1 MGYARKKF
9 DPKMSENTN
18 PQGSVDTSV
27 RGAANAFMSFLE
39 PQAEEAQAQPET
51 SEQPITELVGDPEFE
66 EQDVSAEEAVEQEE
80 EVEELPRYR
89 VKVSGEEVEV
99 TLDELLNG
107 YSRTADYQKITQSLA
122 EQRKAVEAERV
133 KIEEAAKTRE
143 TYAQRLQVIEQLLQ
157 QQNQGEDLSSL
168 KADDPIAYAVA
179 MAEKVEREK
188 QLAAVQAERQRVQQE
203 QMTYQQAQLQKHIQG
218 EQAKLI
224 EAIPEFKDDVK
235 AEIVRRDIRNYAKS
249 IGFTD
254 QELSQVYDS
263 RAVLAL
269 YKAAQYDKLMANKG
283 AATKKVAVAPKT
295 IRPGTSNP
303 QSSENEA
310 VKKERARLRQS
321 GNKKDAARLFE
332 RFL

>member
-1 MGYARKKF
+1 
-9 DPKMSENTN
+9 MSENTN

-39 PQAEEAQAQPET
+39 PQAEEAQSQPEA

-107 YSRTADYQKITQSLA
+107 YSRTADYQKKTQSLA

-157 QQNQGEDLSSL
+157 QQNQGEDLSAL
-168 KADDPIAYAVA
+168 KTEDPIAYAVA

-188 QLAAVQAERQRVQQE
+188 QLQAVQSERQRVQQE
-203 QMTYQQAQLQKHIQG
+203 QAAHQQALLQKHIQG
-218 EQAKLI
+218 EQAKLM

-283 AATKKVAVAPKT
+283 AATKKVATAPKT

>member
-1 MGYARKKF
+1 
-9 DPKMSENTN
+9 MSENTN

-39 PQAEEAQAQPET
+39 PQAEEAQAQPEA
-51 SEQPITELVGDPEFE
+51 SEQPITELIGDPEFE

-80 EVEELPRYR
+80 EVEEQPRYR

-99 TLDELLNG
+99 SLDELLNG
-107 YSRTADYQKITQSLA
+107 YSRTADYQKKTQSLA

-133 KIEEAAKTRE
+133 KIQEAAKTRE

-157 QQNQGEDLSSL
+157 QQNNPEDLARL
-168 KADDPIAYAVA
+168 KEEDPFTWQQR
-179 MAEKVEREK
+179 MAEQYERDK
-188 QLAAVQAERQRVQQE
+188 QLAAVQAERARVQQE
-203 QMTYQQAQLQKHIQG
+203 QMSYQQAQLQKHMQA
-218 EQAKLI
+218 EQQKLV

-235 AEIVRRDIRNYAKS
+235 AEVVRRDIRNYAKS

-283 AATKKVAVAPKT
+283 AATKKVATAPKT

>member
-1 MGYARKKF
+1 
-9 DPKMSENTN
+9 MSENTN

-39 PQAEEAQAQPET
+39 PQAEEAQAQPEA
-51 SEQPITELVGDPEFE
+51 SETPITEQIGDPEFE

-80 EVEELPRYR
+80 EVEESPRYR
-89 VKVSGEEVEV
+89 VKVSGEELEV
-99 TLDELLNG
+99 SLDELLNG
-107 YSRTADYQKITQSLA
+107 YSRTADYQKKTQSLA

-157 QQNQGEDLSSL
+157 QQAQGEDFSAL
-168 KADDPIAYAVA
+168 KTEDPIAYAVA

-188 QLAAVQAERQRVQQE
+188 QLQAVQAERQRVQQE
-203 QMTYQQAQLQKHIQG
+203 QAAHQQALLQKHIQG

-224 EAIPEFKDDVK
+224 EAIPDFKDDVK
-235 AEIVRRDIRNYAKS
+235 AEVVRRDIRNYAKS

-283 AATKKVAVAPKT
+283 AATKKVATAPKT

-310 VKKERARLRQS
+310 IKKERAKLRQT
-321 GNKKDAARLFE
+321 GNKKDAVRLFE

>member
-1 MGYARKKF
+1 
-9 DPKMSENTN
+9 MSENTN

-39 PQAEEAQAQPET
+39 PQTEEAKAQPEAVQ
-51 SEQPITELVGDPEFE
+51 EQEAEEYQAQESEFE

-80 EVEELPRYR
+80 EVEESPRYR

-99 TLDELLNG
+99 SLDELLNG
-107 YSRTADYQKITQSLA
+107 YSRTADYQKKTQSLA

-143 TYAQRLQVIEQLLQ
+143 TYSQRLQVIEQLLQ
-157 QQNQGEDLSSL
+157 QQSQGEDLSSL
-168 KADDPIAYAVA
+168 KAEDPIAYAVA

-188 QLAAVQAERQRVQQE
+188 QLQAVQAERQRVQQE
-203 QMTYQQAQLQKHIQG
+203 QQAHQQTLLQKHIQG

-224 EAIPEFKDDVK
+224 EAIPDFKDDVK
-235 AEIVRRDIRNYAKS
+235 AEVVRRDIRNYAKS

-283 AATKKVAVAPKT
+283 AATKKVATAPKT

-303 QSSENEA
+303 QSSENDS
-310 VKKERARLRQS
+310 VKKERAKLRQS

>member
-1 MGYARKKF
+1 
-9 DPKMSENTN
+9 MSENTN

-51 SEQPITELVGDPEFE
+51 SEQPITELIGDPEFE
-66 EQDVSAEEAVEQEE
+66 EQDVSAEEAESQEE
-80 EVEELPRYR
+80 EVEELPKYR

-99 TLDELLNG
+99 SLDELLNG
-107 YSRTADYQKITQSLA
+107 YSRTADYQKKTQSLA

-133 KIEEAAKTRE
+133 KIQEAAKTRE

-157 QQNQGEDLSSL
+157 QQSQGEDLSAL
-168 KADDPIAYAVA
+168 KTEDPIAYAVA
-179 MAEKVEREK
+179 MAEKVERDK
-188 QLAAVQAERQRVQQE
+188 QLQAVQIERQRVQQE
-203 QMTYQQAQLQKHIQG
+203 QMAHQQALLQKHMQA
-218 EQAKLI
+218 EQQKLV

-235 AEIVRRDIRNYAKS
+235 AEVVRRDIRNYAKS

-283 AATKKVAVAPKT
+283 AATKKVATAPKT

>member
-1 MGYARKKF
+1 
-9 DPKMSENTN
+9 MSENTN
-18 PQGSVDTSV
+18 PQGSVDNSV
-27 RGAANAFMSFLE
+27 SGAANAFMSFLE
-39 PQAEEAQAQPET
+39 PQAEEAKAQPEPSAEEQVEYSAE
-51 SEQPITELVGDPEFE
+51 SESE
-66 EQDVSAEEAVEQEE
+66 EQDVSAEEAESQEE
-80 EVEELPRYR
+80 VVEEQPRYR

-99 TLDELLNG
+99 SLDELLNG
-107 YSRTADYQKITQSLA
+107 YSRTADYQKKTQSLA

-143 TYAQRLQVIEQLLQ
+143 TYSQRLQVIEQLLQ
-157 QQNQGEDLSSL
+157 QQNQGEDLSAL
-168 KADDPIAYAVA
+168 KTEDPIAYAIA

-188 QLAAVQAERQRVQQE
+188 QLQAVQAERQRVQQE
-203 QMTYQQAQLQKHIQG
+203 QQAHQQSQLQKHIQG
-218 EQAKLI
+218 EQAKLM

-235 AEIVRRDIRNYAKS
+235 AEVVRRDIRNYAKS

>member
-1 MGYARKKF
+1 
-9 DPKMSENTN
+9 MSENTN

-39 PQAEEAQAQPET
+39 PQTEEAKAQPEAVQA
-51 SEQPITELVGDPEFE
+51 EEVEEYQFDEAEPE
-66 EQDVSAEEAVEQEE
+66 EQDVSAEEADSQEE
-80 EVEELPRYR
+80 EVEELPKYR
-89 VKVSGEEVEV
+89 VKVSGEEMEV

-107 YSRTADYQKITQSLA
+107 YSRTADYQKKTQSLA
-122 EQRKAVEAERV
+122 EQRKAVEAERI
-133 KIEEAAKTRE
+133 KIDEAAKTRE

-157 QQNQGEDLSSL
+157 QQNQGEDLSQL
-168 KADDPIAYAVA
+168 KTEDPIAYAVA

-188 QLAAVQAERQRVQQE
+188 QLAAVQAERMRVQQE
-203 QMTYQQAQLQKHIQG
+203 QMTYQQTMLQKHIQQ
-218 EQAKLI
+218 EQQKLI

-235 AEIVRRDIRNYAKS
+235 GEVIRRDIRNYAKS

-263 RAVLAL
+263 RAVQTL
-269 YKAAQYDKLMANKG
+269 YKAMQYEKLMANKG
-283 AATKKVAVAPKT
+283 VTTKKVATAPKT
-295 IRPGTSNP
+295 LRPGTSNP

-310 VKKERARLRQS
+310 MKKERAKLRQT
-321 GNKKDAARLFE
+321 GNKKDAVRLFE

>member
-1 MGYARKKF
+1 
-9 DPKMSENTN
+9 MSENTN

-27 RGAANAFMSFLE
+27 KGAANAFMSFLE
-39 PQAEEAQAQPET
+39 PQAEEAQAQPEA
-51 SEQPITELVGDPEFE
+51 SAEEAVEYSAEPEFE
-66 EQDVSAEEAVEQEE
+66 EQDVSAEEAESQEE
-80 EVEELPRYR
+80 EIEEQPRYR

-99 TLDELLNG
+99 SLDELLNG
-107 YSRTADYQKITQSLA
+107 YSRTADYQKKTQSLA

-157 QQNQGEDLSSL
+157 QQDQGQDLASL
-168 KADDPIAYAVA
+168 KSEDPIAYAVA
-179 MAEKVEREK
+179 MAEKMERDK
-188 QLAAVQAERQRVQQE
+188 QLQAVQAEKARVQQE
-203 QMTYQQAQLQKHIQG
+203 QQSYQQAQLQKHIQA
-218 EQAKLI
+218 EQQKLV

-235 AEIVRRDIRNYAKS
+235 AEVVRRDIRTYAKS

-269 YKAAQYDKLMANKG
+269 YKAAQFDKLMANKG
-283 AATKKVAVAPKT
+283 VATKKVATAPKT

-303 QSSENEA
+303 QSSESER
-310 VKKERARLRQS
+310 VKKERAKLRQT
-321 GNKKDAARLFE
+321 GNKKDAARLLE

>member
-1 MGYARKKF
+1 
-9 DPKMSENTN
+9 MSENTN

-39 PQAEEAQAQPET
+39 PQAEEAQAQPEA

-80 EVEELPRYR
+80 EVEESPKYR

-107 YSRTADYQKITQSLA
+107 YSRTADYQKKTQSLA

-157 QQNQGEDLSSL
+157 QQNQGEDLSAL
-168 KADDPIAYAVA
+168 KTEDPIAYAVA

-188 QLAAVQAERQRVQQE
+188 QLQAVQMERQRVQQE
-203 QMTYQQAQLQKHIQG
+203 QLAHQQALLQKHMQT
-218 EQAKLI
+218 EQQKLV
-224 EAIPEFKDDVK
+224 EAIPEFKDEVK
-235 AEIVRRDIRNYAKS
+235 AEVVRRDIRNYAKS

-283 AATKKVAVAPKT
+283 AATKKVATAPKT

-310 VKKERARLRQS
+310 IKKERARLRQT
-321 GNKKDAARLFE
+321 GNKKDAVRLFE